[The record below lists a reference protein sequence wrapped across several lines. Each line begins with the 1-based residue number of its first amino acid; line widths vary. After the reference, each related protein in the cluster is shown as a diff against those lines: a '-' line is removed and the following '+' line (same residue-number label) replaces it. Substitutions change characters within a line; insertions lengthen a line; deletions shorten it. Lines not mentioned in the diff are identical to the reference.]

1 MISLSNVHFFAKSSC
16 AVVGRGG
23 RGKWNFPVF
32 IAAAALLLAVCSFAL
47 PARAQEYSPSLYAG
61 MRWRSIGPYRGGRV
75 TAATGITGNPAV
87 YFIGTAGG
95 GVWKTEDAG
104 LTWKPVF
111 DAERV
116 ASIGA
121 MEVAPSDPN
130 IIYVGTGDVSDVG
143 EAANQGKGMYKSADG
158 GKTWEHIGLADTRH
172 IGDIWVDPQNPDV
185 VLVAALGHT
194 YERNPD
200 RGVYKTTDGGKTWRK
215 VLYTDDVTGAI
226 DLAFDPKNPRVGFA
240 AMWHHYVTL
249 RQPFA
254 AIVGANNGGMIY
266 KTTDG
271 GSTWTPAGS
280 AGFPAAKTT
289 GRIGLA
295 VAPGGERVYAIVA
308 AQKDGGLYRSNDGG
322 QTWNKICKDPRI
334 NGSGYFGRIYL
345 DPNNPRVVYVMQTSM
360 YRSTDAG
367 RTFISFKG
375 APGGDDNHELYI
387 DPANSN
393 WMLLGS
399 DQGATITLDGGKTW
413 SSWYNQPTGQIYH
426 LSVDNR
432 WPFWVYG
439 TQQDSGS
446 IGGLSRGDYGA
457 ITMLDWDPVAGFEFG
472 YIVPDPL
479 NPDLIYAGGPG
490 RSVVRINRADRQVR
504 TVSLNVS
511 HDGDYRMA
519 ENPPLAFSPENP
531 HELYEGTQFVL
542 ETSDGGMTWKAISPD
557 LTKAGVPAAPKSA
570 AEGKKTPPDRYAIN
584 TIAPSPVKAGEI
596 WAGTTNGVI
605 QLTRDGGRT
614 WQNVSPLGL
623 GPGSEVNIIEASPFA
638 AGTAYAT
645 VDRFALDDFNPHIYR
660 TENFGQTW
668 KVIDSGIPAGSLVR
682 VVREDPVRRGLL
694 YAGTEDGVYVSFD
707 NGDEWQSLQ
716 LNLPTV
722 SVRDMVVHDSD
733 LVAATYGRAFWI
745 LDDLTPLRQI
755 DAKVAASNVFLFRP
769 KAAIRVR
776 RDMNGDTPF
785 PPEMPAGRNP
795 PDGAVIDYY
804 LKSAPTENITL
815 GIYTT
820 SGKLVRE
827 FSSAP
832 LAPRHW
838 PPPPVPNYWLLRP
851 KPLPAKAGMNRFV
864 WDLRYTSPQSLS
876 HDYPIS
882 AVVHDTPA
890 DPRGPFVTPGKYQ
903 VRLAVGGRTYAQ
915 PLEVKMDPR
924 VSATSAELTAQLGL
938 AQKIENATN
947 VAYEGHAQVAAL
959 RKEIAGRRKSLT
971 ADASDSKAVA
981 ALDALDKKAAEIEGG
996 GGGGFVFGMGKP
1008 KPNFALLNGEFAG
1021 LGTTLEA
1028 ADMPPTEG
1036 MKIAYADYCKD
1047 LSGVTAAWNALVN
1060 RDLATANEQLS
1071 DAHAAK
1077 LDRPA
1082 TAVVSSCGK

>member
-1 MISLSNVHFFAKSSC
+1 MISLAYTNGMANSSH
-16 AVVGRGG
+16 AASGSGRVGKR
-23 RGKWNFPVF
+23 
-32 IAAAALLLAVCSFAL
+32 ILSSAAALAALLLAVCSFAS
-47 PARAQEYSPSLYAG
+47 PARAQQYNPNLYEG

-75 TAATGITGNPAV
+75 TAVSGITGNPAV
-87 YFIGTAGG
+87 YFMGTAGG

-104 LTWKPVF
+104 LTWRPIF
-111 DAERV
+111 DAEHV

-121 MEVAPSDPN
+121 MEVAPSDPK
-130 IIYVGTGDVSDVG
+130 IIYVGTGDVSNVG
-143 EAANQGKGMYKSADG
+143 EADNRGEGMYKSVDG
-158 GKTWEHIGLADTRH
+158 GKTWQRIGLTGTRH
-172 IGDIWVDPQNPDV
+172 IGDIWVDPQNPDI
-185 VLVAALGHT
+185 VLVAALGPT
-194 YERNPD
+194 YGKSPD

-215 VLYTDDVTGAI
+215 VLYTNDVTGAI
-226 DLAFDPKNPRVGFA
+226 NLAFDPKNPEVGYVA
-240 AMWHHYVTL
+240 LWHHYVTL
-249 RQPFA
+249 GHPIA
-254 AIVGANNGGMIY
+254 AIIGANDGAMIY

-271 GSTWTPAGS
+271 GSTWTPAGTT
-280 AGFPAAKTT
+280 GLPDMKTT

-295 VAPGGERVYAIVA
+295 VTPGGARIYAIVA
-308 AQKDGGLYRSNDGG
+308 AEKGGGLYRSEDGG
-322 QTWNKICKDPRI
+322 QTWREICKDRRVF
-334 NGSGYFGRIYL
+334 GSGYFGRVYL
-345 DPNNPRVVYVMQTSM
+345 DPNNPRVIYVMQTSM

-399 DQGATITLDGGKTW
+399 DQGATVTLDGGRTW

-490 RSVVRINRADRQVR
+490 RGVVRINRASRQAR

-511 HDGDYRMA
+511 RDADYRLA

-531 HELYEGTQFVL
+531 HVLYEGTQLVL
-542 ETSDGGMTWKAISPD
+542 ETSDGGMTWRAISPD
-557 LTKAGVPAAPKSA
+557 LTKAGVTAPPTPEA
-570 AEGKKTPPDRYAIN
+570 RGRKTPPDRNAIN
-584 TIAPSPVKAGEI
+584 TLAPSPVKAGEI

-605 QLTRDGGRT
+605 QLTRDAGKN
-614 WQNVSPLGL
+614 WKNVSPPGL
-623 GPGSEVNIIEASPFA
+623 GPGAEVNIIEASPFA

-645 VDRFALDDFNPHIYR
+645 VDRYALDDFNPHIYR
-660 TENFGQTW
+660 TEDFGKTW
-668 KVIDSGIPAGSLVR
+668 KEIASGIPSGDLAR

-694 YAGTEDGVYVSFD
+694 YAGTEEGVYVSFD
-707 NGDEWQSLQ
+707 NGDRWQSLQ

-722 SVRDMVVHDSD
+722 SVRDIVVHDSD

-755 DAKVAASNVFLFRP
+755 DAQVAASNAYLFRP

-776 RDMNGDTPF
+776 RDVNGDTPF
-785 PPEMPAGRNP
+785 PPEMPAGKNP
-795 PDGAVIDYY
+795 PSGAIVDYY
-804 LKSAPTENITL
+804 LKSAPAGNISL
-815 GIYTT
+815 AIYTA

-838 PPPPVPNYWLLRP
+838 PPPPVPNFWLLRP
-851 KPLPAKAGMNRFV
+851 KPMPAKAGMNRFV
-864 WDLRYTSPQSLS
+864 WDLRYAPPEAVN
-876 HDYPIS
+876 HNYPIS
-882 AVVHDTPA
+882 AVPHDTPA

-903 VRLAVGGRTYAQ
+903 VRLTVAGRTYTQ
-915 PLEVKMDPR
+915 PLTVKMDPR
-924 VSATSAELTAQLGL
+924 VSATPAQLAAQLAL
-938 AQKIENATN
+938 AQEIEKGMN
-947 VAYEGHAQVAAL
+947 VAYEGYAQVVAL
-959 RKEIAGRRKSLT
+959 RKQIASRRKSL
-971 ADASDSKAVA
+971 AAEASGKKAIA
-981 ALDALDKKAAEIEGG
+981 ALDALDRKAAALEGAEHR
-996 GGGGFVFGMGKP
+996 GFNLGAGKP
-1008 KPNFALLNGEFAG
+1008 KPTFELLNSEFGG
-1021 LGTTLEA
+1021 LGTTLEG
-1028 ADMPPTEG
+1028 ADMPPTQG
-1036 MKIAYADYCKD
+1036 MKIAYGDYCKD
-1047 LSGVTAAWNALVN
+1047 LIGVAGKWKSLVSHNLAAVN
-1060 RDLATANEQLS
+1060 EHLD
-1071 DAHAAK
+1071 DAHAPK
-1077 LDRPA
+1077 LYPPA
-1082 TAVVSSCGK
+1082 APVVSPCGK